1 MGIRVPSVAAIAAIV
16 VSFAAIPT
24 ASAAELDRIGGDDR
38 YETAVAISQ
47 RLIGDGERAPIAFV
61 ASGVDFPDALAG
73 AAAAAN
79 LGGPVLLSRQDG
91 LPEAVATELARI
103 DPEQVIVLGGTAALS
118 TQVEAD
124 IAANVAGTV
133 TRLAGT
139 DRYETAALVADF
151 AFDSGVPVVFI
162 ASGASFPDAL
172 AGAAAAGSLGGPV
185 LLTKP
190 SAVPAATSS
199 RVTALAPET
208 VILLGG
214 EAVVGPDTQQIHDGA
229 AIRIGGADRYATA
242 AGVANY
248 LDQRGGGAYLASGVS
263 FPDALA
269 GAALAGYEGSPV
281 LLVRP
286 DSVPDVVALQLR
298 LQDPERITVL
308 GGESAV
314 SAEAANNAAT
324 VNPLPVD
331 RLSQWS
337 VAQEGVEAAQ
347 LGDVDRLTQVS
358 TSRADAEEVIVMFG
372 FYSIAGPY
380 RVSSCAVDGGGHHC
394 QVASASFL
402 YCDVG
407 SLELTRSPSGQ
418 FSVSSYTP
426 YLSCYD

>member
-1 MGIRVPSVAAIAAIV
+1 MRIRVPSVAAIAAIV
-16 VSFAAIPT
+16 VSFAAIPN
-24 ASAAELDRIGGDDR
+24 ASAAELDRVGGGDR

-407 SLELTRSPSGQ
+407 SLELTRSSGGE

>member
-1 MGIRVPSVAAIAAIV
+1 MRIRVPSVAAIAAIV
-16 VSFAAIPT
+16 VSFAAIPN
-24 ASAAELDRIGGDDR
+24 ASAAELDRVGGGDR

-407 SLELTRSPSGQ
+407 SLELARSSGGE